1 MNEENKRDN
10 ERPFKKTNRFK
21 KRKENLKKS
30 LEKNE
35 SSGEENGPNST
46 QNFTNKTTNKRTNT
60 NAKSHK
66 KGAKKLTNING
77 ESAFD
82 NFFADDSDGGEFFDD
97 FFADDTAKNLNN
109 LKNTNLQTN
118 KKNGKNRKK
127 SQNSKKANEI
137 ATGAENL
144 ANLGDKSAINS
155 ALANKQTK
163 NLQGANSQSQS
174 SQNGTN
180 SQNGANLQ
188 NQNSQNGESQKQT
201 NGSKKSK
208 KRKKATQ
215 TIKLNGEEPWQ
226 KAILSTI
233 EANKAMHDLRLNP
246 LKYINSSSDT
256 IKITPLGGLGEIGAN
271 MTIFETATSAIIVD
285 VGMSFPD
292 ENMLGV
298 DILIP
303 DFDYVRKIKD
313 KIKGIIITHAHEDHI
328 GAMPYF
334 FKEFQ
339 FPIYATP
346 LPLGMIS
353 NKFEEHGLKSERSYF
368 RPVEKRKIYEIGD
381 FEVEFIHITHSIIDA
396 SALAITT
403 RAGTIIHT
411 GDFKI
416 DHTPIDGY
424 PSDLNRLAYYGD
436 RGVMLLMSDSTNSH
450 RDGVTKSESS
460 VGRTFDTIFRNSHGR
475 VIMST
480 FSSNIHRVYQA
491 IERGVK
497 YGRKVCVIGRSMER
511 NLWTAIELGYV
522 NLDKKIF
529 IDPEEVDKYPENEV
543 LIVTTGSQGE
553 TMSALYRMAT
563 DEHKYIKI
571 KPTDKVIIS
580 AKAIPGNENSVS
592 TVLNFLLK
600 SGAKVA
606 YQDFSEIHV
615 SGHASIEE
623 QKLIFSLVKPKF
635 FLPVH
640 GEYNHIVKHKETAME
655 CGIDERNIYLMS
667 DGDQMEVCQ
676 KYLKRVKTVKTGK
689 VFIDNQIN
697 KQISDDIVKH
707 RQNLADAGMVVII
720 AQIDKN
726 EKSLIKTRVVSYG
739 LVDEKQSSEFAKDM
753 EGVIEQFLANLK
765 NEILLDNRVLESQIR
780 QAVRKHIFRKTKK
793 YPTIVPVI
801 YLM

>member
-1 MNEENKRDN
+1 MEENRN
-10 ERPFKKTNRFK
+10 ENSVERLKKSNRYK

-30 LEKNE
+30 IASEGSAGDVE
-35 SSGEENGPNST
+35 FGGEHENGSRKN
-46 QNFTNKTTNKRTNT
+46 
-60 NAKSHK
+60 
-66 KGAKKLTNING
+66 KGAKNG
-77 ESAFD
+77 QNSVRSKGSKNGSHKGSNSA
-82 NFFADDSDGGEFFDD
+82 GGSSNGSSNAVHSNGANGAHFGGAYPKSNENG
-97 FFADDTAKNLNN
+97 AGGSNLNRDGRAKPSGN
-109 LKNTNLQTN
+109 NAK
-118 KKNGKNRKK
+118 
-127 SQNSKKANEI
+127 
-137 ATGAENL
+137 
-144 ANLGDKSAINS
+144 
-155 ALANKQTK
+155 
-163 NLQGANSQSQS
+163 GANSSAADDAS
-174 SQNGTN
+174 S
-180 SQNGANLQ
+180 ADA
-188 NQNSQNGESQKQT
+188 QK
-201 NGSKKSK
+201 KKKHK
-208 KRKKATQ
+208 KRSNMPKSLTG
-215 TIKLNGEEPWQ
+215 NEPWQ
-226 KAILSTI
+226 KAME
-233 EANKAMHDLRLNP
+233 EAIAENKLIHEERLHP
-246 LKYINSSSDT
+246 LKDANRSDET
-256 IKITPLGGLGEIGAN
+256 VRITPLGGLGEIGAN
-271 MTIFETATSAIIVD
+271 MTVFETNTSAIIVD
-285 VGMSFPD
+285 VGMSFP
-292 ENMLGV
+292 EESMLGV

-303 DFDYVRKIKD
+303 DFDYVRKIKN

-353 NKFEEHGLKSERSYF
+353 NKFEEHGLKAERSYF
-368 RPVEKRKIYEIGD
+368 RPVHKRQLYQIGD

-403 RAGTIIHT
+403 KAGTIIHT

-424 PSDLNRLAYYGD
+424 PTDLNRLAYYGD

-450 RDGVTKSESS
+450 KEGITKSESS
-460 VGRTFDTIFRNSHGR
+460 VGKTFDTIFSSCKGR

-511 NLWTAIELGYV
+511 NLFTAMELGYV

-529 IDPEEVDKYPENEV
+529 VDADQVSKYPDNEV

-571 KPTDKVIIS
+571 KSTDQVIIS
-580 AKAIPGNENSVS
+580 AKAIPGNESSVS
-592 TVLNFLLK
+592 TVLNYLLK

-623 QKLIFSLVKPKF
+623 QKLMLRLIKPKF

-655 CGIDERNIYLMS
+655 CGIEEKNIYLMN
-667 DGDQMEVCQ
+667 DGDQMEVCE

-697 KQISDDIVKH
+697 KQISDEIVKH
-707 RQNLADAGMVVII
+707 RQNLADAGVAVII

-726 EKSLIKTRVVSYG
+726 EKRLIQTRVITYG
-739 LVDEKQSSEFAKDM
+739 LVADNQTAHFTKEMQ
-753 EGVIEQFLANLK
+753 GIIEQFLANLK
-765 NEILLDNRVLESQIR
+765 DEILLDHWALEGKIR
-780 QAVRKHIFRKTKK
+780 QAVRKHIFRKIKK